1 MDALPPLR
9 RAIPTGRPATIS
21 GFKHVRDDPG
31 FDLWSDTSTL
41 FTRVFRGHVTLAE
54 EDQAEVLG
62 AGVINVHLDDFLR
75 PAHDV
80 RGGCREP
87 RRAGRGPAAAFGR
100 SFMGKLWDVY
110 ARRILDYGPI

>member
-1 MDALPPLR
+1 MRYRLFVHDPE
-9 RAIPTGRPATIS
+9 GRPATVS

-41 FTRVFRGHVTLAE
+41 FTRVYRGHVSLAE
-54 EDQAEVLG
+54 EDEAEVLG
-62 AGVINVHLDDFLR
+62 AGIISVHLDDFLR
-75 PAHDV
+75 QLTTFEVDASS
-80 RGGCREP
+80 RTE
-87 RRAGRGPAAAFGR
+87 RAEVLLRFGR